1 MAVKDISKL
10 EKGAE
15 KKKTEKIKK
24 KTGSSKSTK
33 KTKKAS
39 SKVSNTKKEKAP
51 KESAVK
57 KSIKEIDIGTGVITG
72 EEIKP
77 VKKKRK
83 KTAVKK
89 TDNVSIESNLNRKTI
104 KKTKKK
110 YYTHD
115 GHELTLKEYKF
126 IDNYISTGNGRQS
139 VIEAGYESK
148 APGQYANDLLNKNYI
163 AHEIECRMREEH
175 SNRIASGQEVMEFFT
190 RVMNGEVKDQF
201 GLDAPL
207 SERIKAGQEIA
218 KRTVDI
224 ANKIAGVSGGEHEV
238 TIKLDWDRKGV

>member
-1 MAVKDISKL
+1 MANI
-10 EKGAE
+10 
-15 KKKTEKIKK
+15 KKTKTTDKAGKTKIKK
-24 KTGSSKSTK
+24 VAVKKDAESK
-33 KTKKAS
+33 
-39 SKVSNTKKEKAP
+39 
-51 KESAVK
+51 K

-89 TDNVSIESNLNRKTI
+89 TDNVSINKDTNYKTTRK
-104 KKTKKK
+104 KRKK

-126 IDNYISTGNGRQS
+126 IDHYIETGNVSQS
-139 VIEAGYESK
+139 VIQAGYESK
-148 APGQYANDLLNKNYI
+148 APSGYGNEILHKPYI
-163 AHEIECRMREEH
+163 SSEVEWRMTQEH

-190 RVMNGEVKDQF
+190 KVMNGEVKDQF
-201 GLDAPL
+201 ELDAPL
-207 SERIKAGQEIA
+207 SERLKAANELA

-224 ANKIAGVSGGEHEV
+224 ANKVAGVTQGNNEV
-238 TIKLDWDRKGV
+238 TIKLDWSRRRGE

>member
-1 MAVKDISKL
+1 MANI
-10 EKGAE
+10 
-15 KKKTEKIKK
+15 
-24 KTGSSKSTK
+24 K
-33 KTKKAS
+33 KTKTTDKAG
-39 SKVSNTKKEKAP
+39 KTKRV
-51 KESAVK
+51 AVK
-57 KSIKEIDIGTGVITG
+57 RDAESKKKLKEIDIGTGVITG

-89 TDNVSIESNLNRKTI
+89 TDQVSIESNLNRKTI
-104 KKTKKK
+104 KKAKKK

-163 AHEIECRMREEH
+163 ANEVEWRMTQEH

-190 RVMNGEVKDQF
+190 KVMNGEVKDQF
-201 GLDAPL
+201 ELDAPL
-207 SERIKAGQEIA
+207 SERLKAANELA

-224 ANKIAGVSGGEHEV
+224 ANKVAGVTQGQNEV
-238 TIKLDWDRKGV
+238 TIKLDWSRRRTE